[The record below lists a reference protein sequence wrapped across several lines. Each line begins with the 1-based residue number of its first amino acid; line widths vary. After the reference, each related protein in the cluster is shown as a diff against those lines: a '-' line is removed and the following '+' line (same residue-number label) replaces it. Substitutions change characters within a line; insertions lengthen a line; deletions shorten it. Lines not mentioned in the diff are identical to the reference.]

1 MNEIRLIVSVK
12 SKKPNKPPPP
22 KKKTS
27 KGRVGGELRGGGSG
41 VPSLPQPGDLNPVRG
56 KRRGAGL
63 ARPESSGVTAL
74 QDRLAAPRRDPSPRG
89 PLDSPAA
96 RGPGGRARARGTPLP
111 RPGRRPWAHF
121 LSPQLPHPQKWER
134 KETRSET
141 AARRRK
147 EKERRA
153 LVSASG

>member
-1 MNEIRLIVSVK
+1 MNEIRLIVSVT
-12 SKKPNKPPPP
+12 SKKTNNPP
-22 KKKTS
+22 KKTS
-27 KGRVGGELRGGGSG
+27 KERVGGELRGGGSG

-74 QDRLAAPRRDPSPRG
+74 QDQLAAPRRDPSPRG
-89 PLDSPAA
+89 PLDSPTA
-96 RGPGGRARARGTPLP
+96 RGPGGRPGARGTPLP

-121 LSPQLPHPQKWER
+121 LSLQLPHPQKWER